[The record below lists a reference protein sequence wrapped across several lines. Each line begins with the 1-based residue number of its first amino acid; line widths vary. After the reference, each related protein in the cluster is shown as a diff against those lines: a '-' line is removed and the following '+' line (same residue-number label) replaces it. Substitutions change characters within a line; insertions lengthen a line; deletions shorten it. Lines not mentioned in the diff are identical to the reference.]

1 MSVQDPDSQGWEN
14 HREAQRSVAMILATA
29 LAITMMAATLML
41 PVPFA
46 ISRPGPTI
54 DVLGDVGNHPF
65 LTIQGAQTYPAD
77 EDLSLVT
84 ISISGG
90 PATSSTMGMLVQGLL
105 SPEEVVQPVRA
116 LYPESSTSEDV
127 DEQSAAEMSS
137 SQAAAAAAA
146 LGFLG
151 KPATSRVDVVAV
163 PQDSPAVG
171 KLEPGDVLTKIGDH
185 GIETVEDV
193 QDAGNDLQVNVP
205 VTVAVKRASEAGVR
219 EYQIT
224 PALVD
229 GVPRLGI
236 TIKAEYD
243 FGVDVTFATQDIG
256 GPSAGLVFALA
267 LVERMTPD
275 NLVTTST
282 AATGTMT
289 PDGTVGPIG
298 GVALKMI
305 SARRAGAQWFLAPQ
319 QNCSGV
325 VGNIPQGLNVVA
337 VNTLEEAVAA
347 LESIGK
353 GDTAHLP
360 QCPDQHS

>member
-1 MSVQDPDSQGWEN
+1 MSVEDPAGDSWEN

-29 LAITMMAATLML
+29 LAITLMAATLML

-46 ISRPGPTI
+46 ISRPGPTV

-65 LTIQGAQTYPAD
+65 LTINGAQTYPAD

-90 PATSSTMGMLVQGLL
+90 PSATSTMGMLVEGLL
-105 SPEEVVQPVRA
+105 SPDEVVQPVRA

-127 DEQSAAEMSS
+127 DEQSAEEMSS
-137 SQAAAAAAA
+137 SQAAATAAA

-151 KPATSRVDVVAV
+151 KPATSRVDVADV
-163 PQDSPAVG
+163 PTDSPSEG
-171 KLEPGDVLTKIGDH
+171 KLESGDVLTKIGDH
-185 GIETVEDV
+185 TIETVQDV
-193 QDAGNDLQVNVP
+193 QEAGDDLQADVP
-205 VTVAVKRASEAGVR
+205 VAVVVRRGEETEAR
-219 EYQIT
+219 EFDIT
-224 PALVD
+224 PQLTD

-236 TIKAEYD
+236 TIKEEYD

-267 LVERMTPD
+267 LVERMTPAD
-275 NLVTTST
+275 LVTAPT

-298 GVALKMI
+298 GVELKMI
-305 SARRAGAQWFLAPQ
+305 SARRSGAKWFLAPQ

-325 VGNIPQGLNVVA
+325 AGNIPDGLNVVA
-337 VNTLEEAVAA
+337 VGTLDEAVAA
-347 LESIGK
+347 LESIAD
-353 GDTAHLP
+353 GDTADLP
-360 QCPDQHS
+360 RCPAEAD